1 MHPKSKNRNI
11 RGNILIH
18 PKNQHKNT
26 PKTSEKTQAKQT
38 QNKAKKHAKTGQILA
53 SSRGS
58 VRKQGELS
66 KNSALNPSTWYYM
79 PPKNVYFID
88 GRRLYRRR
96 EFIRKNGVLWPF
108 YGMFA
113 AMLFFIVVNF
123 ANAAR
128 STSAAGLYMHKKT
141 RREPGLFCYSFSGY
155 FLLTYQNNAA
165 KYAM

>member
-1 MHPKSKNRNI
+1 
-11 RGNILIH
+11 
-18 PKNQHKNT
+18 
-26 PKTSEKTQAKQT
+26 
-38 QNKAKKHAKTGQILA
+38 
-53 SSRGS
+53 
-58 VRKQGELS
+58 
-66 KNSALNPSTWYYM
+66 M

-128 STSAAGLYMHKKT
+128 STSAAGLYMHKKNPART
-141 RREPGLFCYSFSGY
+141 GS
-155 FLLTYQNNAA
+155 FLLVFNWVFFIYVPKQRGKIGYVKQPFKLNEIQNDFHLYNLPLLIFH
-165 KYAM
+165 KSRSMCIISILESLYLMK